1 MTKEL
6 VPMFPSG
13 NQSASLGEECKI
25 QRFHGE
31 MFLGCIFQGRNKA
44 SIVVGVTEDKV
55 KNLDLL
61 GLESF

>member
-1 MTKEL
+1 MPHWEKNAKFN
-6 VPMFPSG
+6 VRCFWDV
-13 NQSASLGEECKI
+13 
-25 QRFHGE
+25 HGE
-31 MFLGCIFQGRNKA
+31 MFLGCFFQGRNKA